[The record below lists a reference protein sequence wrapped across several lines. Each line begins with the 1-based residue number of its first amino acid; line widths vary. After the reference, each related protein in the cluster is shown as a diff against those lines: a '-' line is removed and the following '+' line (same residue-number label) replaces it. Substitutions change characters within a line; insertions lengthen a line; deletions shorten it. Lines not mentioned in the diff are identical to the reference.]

1 MKILGF
7 QKYVPDI
14 IYVCFKINRE
24 RNCQTGKRIKMTL
37 LSKIPFD
44 PNNLAFGIVDV
55 TTEKTFDNGLT
66 IEVYIAKTIT
76 RYNQFNS
83 TTNQMFLRE

>member
-7 QKYVPDI
+7 QKYVLDN
-14 IYVCFKINRE
+14 YVFVLKLIGRNR
-24 RNCQTGKRIKMTL
+24 QTGKRIKMTL
-37 LSKIPFD
+37 LSKIPID
-44 PNNLAFGIVDV
+44 PNNLAFRIVDV
-55 TTEKTFDNGLT
+55 TTETTSDNGLT

-83 TTNQMFLRE
+83 P